1 MTDKSDEKKHAW
13 DVDWL
18 KIVHDTTSKKR
29 GRLGRFLNRITWSLS
44 SSVGIFTGIVFPVA
58 LIFGPLVAIVM
69 ILYYGGG
76 IAFYA
81 SVATFFV
88 LIGVIGEKKF
98 GSSLQ
103 FRDYDFWRRT
113 LAQVIGGSIVVG
125 AFLLL
130 LFLVK

>member
-1 MTDKSDEKKHAW
+1 M
-13 DVDWL
+13 
-18 KIVHDTTSKKR
+18 
-29 GRLGRFLNRITWSLS
+29 
-44 SSVGIFTGIVFPVA
+44 FPVA